1 MAKAVIFDLFETLIT
16 EWGHEKYT
24 KRMMCADLGVSI
36 DDFSPLWEE
45 LHDIQYRGEITFADS
60 IRYVCGKLGVSVDV
74 NRLVYVVNRR
84 ITTKSACFDCL
95 HDGIIPMLER
105 LRSCGYKLA
114 ILSNCSEEEV
124 RTIRDSSLA
133 PLFDAIVLSY
143 ETGLCKPDTEIYEL
157 TAQRLGVDV
166 RDCVFIGDGGSRE
179 LYGAVESGMRAYRAM
194 WYIREMPHEIKPMPE
209 FDVFYEPDDV
219 VINVN

>member
-1 MAKAVIFDLFETLIT
+1 MPKAVIFDLFETLVT

-24 KRMMCADLGVSI
+24 KRMMCADLGVSA

-45 LHDIQYRGEITFADS
+45 LHDRQYRGEITFADS
-60 IRYVCGKLGVSVDV
+60 LRYVCGKLGVPLGDDT
-74 NRLVYVVNRR
+74 LAYVTRRR
-84 ITTKSACFDCL
+84 ISTKSACFDCL
-95 HDGIIPMLER
+95 HDGIIPMLKR

-124 RTIRDSSLA
+124 RTICESSLA

-143 ETGLCKPDTEIYEL
+143 ETGLCKPDTAIYEL

-166 RDCVFIGDGGSRE
+166 RDCVFIGDGGSNE
-179 LYGAVESGMRAYRAM
+179 LYGAVKSGMRAYRAM
-194 WYIREMPHEIKPMPE
+194 WYIRELPHEIKPMPE
-209 FDVFYEPDDV
+209 FDVFDWPDDV
-219 VINVN
+219 IIK